1 MERCVSQC
9 TRSGSRFQQACLGR
23 LWLCSTAAWNRKVK
37 VLFFLTRE
45 ASPFPRN
52 VLSCFLCRNRVKVV
66 SSTSVCVFFFFRA
79 SKGVAV
85 FFLGGSS
92 CSQTGPGIIGDTA
105 RRERERLKREQ
116 SQASNSK
123 KDDAVYARAPLD
135 WRPLLSIYYTGLS
148 RLWTEPCCA
157 RPTGDPP
164 TSLFMIAASW
174 WERGGVP
181 RSTAPTSTHPTDCP
195 FFCFMA

>member
-66 SSTSVCVFFFFRA
+66 SSTSVCVFFFR
-79 SKGVAV
+79 SSSGLQ

-105 RRERERLKREQ
+105 RRERERGKSE
-116 SQASNSK
+116 SNHR
-123 KDDAVYARAPLD
+123 RAIQ
-135 WRPLLSIYYTGLS
+135 RRTM
-148 RLWTEPCCA
+148 
-157 RPTGDPP
+157 
-164 TSLFMIAASW
+164 LFMHEHLLTGGPFCLFITPACRGCGRSPAALDPL
-174 WERGGVP
+174 ETLQL
-181 RSTAPTSTHPTDCP
+181 RSS
-195 FFCFMA
+195 